1 MTGSTPHFSILIPLV
16 SSVDRGLI
24 LEVLDALR
32 DQAGNSWSY
41 EAVLPDRR
49 DDEISARIRRDY
61 SEARLIRVPV
71 GTPIPAMLTQALSA
85 ARGNW
90 VAVTEDHC
98 IPSVGWL
105 NAFAVALRNPEV
117 AAVGGPVRNAAHT
130 TLLDRAT
137 FFCEYLAFHGHG
149 GGGEGVVQPGGLA
162 GMNFCCRRSDL
173 SKADPTRLAS
183 EFWERSALPALT
195 ADGGSLFMDHSA
207 MVRHAKSF
215 PLSLFLHQR
224 YLYSRAYAGLQLTVA
239 RRMVH
244 AFLAPL
250 LIPLL
255 IMRHG
260 RAALGSRGLFL
271 KWLATVPL
279 QLLFYT
285 AWAWGEVVGAAWGP
299 GDALGRI
306 E

>member
-1 MTGSTPHFSILIPLV
+1 MIDSTPHFSILIPLV
-16 SSVDRGLI
+16 SSVDQGLI

-32 DQAGNSWSY
+32 NQAGESWRY
-41 EAVLPDRR
+41 EVVLADRR
-49 DDEISARIRRDY
+49 DDDISAQIRREY
-61 SEARLIRVPV
+61 TEARLICVPV
-71 GTPIPAMLTQALSA
+71 GTPIPAMLTQALNV
-85 ARGNW
+85 ARGEW

-98 IPSVGWL
+98 IPSAGWL
-105 NAFAVALRNPEV
+105 NAFAVGLRNPEV
-117 AAVGGPVRNAAHT
+117 AAVGGPVHNAART

-149 GGGEGVVQPGGLA
+149 GGEDGVVQAGGLA

-173 SKADPTRLAS
+173 NKADPTRLAS
-183 EFWERSALPALT
+183 EFWERSALPSLT
-195 ADGGSLFMDHSA
+195 ADGGFLCMDQTA

-215 PLSLFLHQR
+215 SLSLFLHQR
-224 YLYSRAYAGLQLTVA
+224 YLYSRAYAGLQLTGA

-244 AFLAPL
+244 PFLAPL

-255 IMRHG
+255 IVRHG
-260 RAALGSRGLFL
+260 RAAIRSRGLFL
-271 KWLATVPL
+271 EWLATLPL
-279 QLLFYT
+279 QILFYA
-285 AWAWGEVVGAAWGP
+285 AWAWGEAVGAALGP